1 MNIERIAEECNIF
14 PSVNTDI
21 TLDELNLF
29 AQKIREARDAEWMA
43 EPVAYLYED
52 SCGKYKTPMVEL
64 NTINHTYHEC
74 WVHKPLFAKPKEV
87 K

>member
-1 MNIERIAEECNIF
+1 MDIERIAEECNIF

-21 TLDELNLF
+21 TLDELALF

-43 EPVAYLYED
+43 EPIVDCNVAFHVWKSIPEEGVMLY
-52 SCGKYKTPMVEL
+52 
-64 NTINHTYHEC
+64 
-74 WVHKPLFAKPKEV
+74 AKPKEV

>member
-1 MNIERIAEECNIF
+1 MDIERIAEECNIF

-21 TLDELNLF
+21 TLDELALF

-43 EPVAYLYED
+43 EPFGYREYTPD
-52 SCGKYKTPMVEL
+52 SLACYF
-64 NTINHTYHEC
+64 TYTADTARSQE
-74 WVHKPLFAKPKEV
+74 PLFAKPKEV